1 MLRHSGNTLTEL
13 AQLVAMRGELK
24 EAERGYDGHRQT
36 LSVELAALKYV
47 LIDEPIPG
55 VPHVPSEA
63 LPLARSMVLQDGQ
76 WFLPD
81 RVMAEFTGEAA
92 SDINRRAEERN
103 ALVLEK
109 MDRSQVIDF
118 ACHLDRQ
125 KQKGGHAS
133 QLYSRETA
141 LALLELTS
149 NFTRDWTKQK
159 GIDALNQAFDW
170 VEAHADTNPVTIA
183 NGDTHRFFVRFR
195 AAKPLS
201 PALPSPS

>member
-1 MLRHSGNTLTEL
+1 MSEQKEEMLRRSGNTLTEL

-55 VPHVPSEA
+55 VPLIPSEA
-63 LPLARSMVLQDGQ
+63 LPLARSMVLQGGQ

-81 RVMAEFTGEAA
+81 RVMAEFSGEPA
-92 SDINRRAEERN
+92 SEVNRRAEERN
-103 ALVLEK
+103 ALALEK

-118 ACHLDRQ
+118 ACHLKNRDAR
-125 KQKGGHAS
+125 GNPTRI
-133 QLYSRETA
+133 YSRETA

-170 VEAHADTNPVTIA
+170 VEAHADTNPGREIRKGLEKALADSKSGLTI
-183 NGDTHRFFVRFR
+183 H
-195 AAKPLS
+195 
-201 PALPSPS
+201 

>member
-1 MLRHSGNTLTEL
+1 MSEQKEEMLRRSGNTLTEL
-13 AQLVAMRGELK
+13 AQLVDTRGELK

-55 VPHVPSEA
+55 VPHIPSEA
-63 LPLARSMVLQDGQ
+63 LPLARSMVLQGGQ

-81 RVMAEFTGEAA
+81 RVMAEFSGELTSAV
-92 SDINRRAEERN
+92 NQRALERN
-103 ALVLEK
+103 RLTLEK
-109 MDRSQVIDF
+109 LDRSQIIEF
-118 ACHLDRQ
+118 ACDLDRQ

-170 VEAHADTNPVTIA
+170 VEAHADTNPGREIRRGLDKALADSKSGLTI
-183 NGDTHRFFVRFR
+183 H
-195 AAKPLS
+195 
-201 PALPSPS
+201 